1 MIRVPTRFA
10 SLRPAPGS
18 GGPGAQDSAGRPGA
32 VAGGPGGIAGLAS
45 PAAFAAACAVLGLA
59 AGSVRVLIGGGVSVG
74 GEVAGVALLI
84 AASFCY
90 LKVVWGGLH
99 GVTYRTQLANLVTL
113 LALVSCAP
121 IPLGRAFLPLE
132 VVLPAAA
139 LVAVSWPAGL
149 WLGAGSLAVPAI
161 TAIVFGYPA
170 SAIFRQAAQAAALGV
185 AVAGLVKLAAR
196 AKELR
201 GVQSDLAELSQAHE
215 GTTQR
220 LRQADEL
227 LEALGW
233 RLSVIARMS
242 GLASR
247 VADQRPGLAGRE
259 LDHVRERAC
268 EWPGSSEPP
277 AEAGGATA
285 LNAEIHAAGN
295 VLAAAGIECTTGTV
309 PAGLAG
315 DSGDALAFFVHES
328 AAHILGQP
336 DIRSCAIRVCDDGA
350 RIRLDL
356 EWDSVT
362 GPSATGEAALERLA
376 ARMAAVDGQCEVM
389 AKDGRSVWRANI
401 PKPAE
406 RH

>member
-1 MIRVPTRFA
+1 MIRVPIRFA

-18 GGPGAQDSAGRPGA
+18 GWLGTHDGTGRPGA
-32 VAGGPGGIAGLAS
+32 AGRGSDGIAGLGRA
-45 PAAFAAACAVLGLA
+45 AAFAAACAVLGLA
-59 AGSVRVLIGGGVSVG
+59 ASSVRVLTGGHLSPGA
-74 GEVAGVALLI
+74 EVAGI
-84 AASFCY
+84 AVLTATSFCY
-90 LKVVWGGLH
+90 LKLLWDGLYGG
-99 GVTYRTQLANLVTL
+99 TSRTQLLSLVTL

-132 VVLPAAA
+132 FVLPAAA

-161 TAIVFGYPA
+161 TAIVLADPA
-170 SAIFRQAAQAAALGV
+170 GAIFRQAAQAAAVGV
-185 AVAGLVKLAAR
+185 AVAGLVKLAAQAR
-196 AKELR
+196 KLR
-201 GVQSDLAELSQAHE
+201 GVRSDLAELSQASE
-215 GTTQR
+215 GTSQR

-247 VADQRPGLAGRE
+247 VAGQRSGLADRE
-259 LDHVRERAC
+259 LDHVRQLAC

-277 AEAGGATA
+277 AGAGGATA
-285 LNAEIHAAGN
+285 LNAEIRAAGN
-295 VLAAAGIECTTGTV
+295 VLATAGIECTTGAL

-315 DSGDALAFFVHES
+315 DPGDALAFFVQES

-356 EWDSVT
+356 EWDSAT
-362 GPSATGEAALERLA
+362 GPGAIGEATLE
-376 ARMAAVDGQCEVM
+376 RMAAVNGQCEVI
-389 AKDGRSVWRANI
+389 AKDGRNVWRANI
-401 PKPAE
+401 PKPSE
-406 RH
+406 RR